1 MTIKTSLQA
10 ISRDPDLILRRL
22 RDLGRGEKLVYH
34 QGSLASDRSLQGL
47 EWVAVEDA
55 RDIGLLAS
63 AARELSNKGAVHLT
77 QRKLAEGVYQYIATG
92 V

>member
-1 MTIKTSLQA
+1 V
-10 ISRDPDLILRRL
+10 D
-22 RDLGRGEKLVYH
+22 
-34 QGSLASDRSLQGL
+34 
-47 EWVAVEDA
+47 WVAVGDA
-55 RDIGLLAS
+55 RDLSVLAS